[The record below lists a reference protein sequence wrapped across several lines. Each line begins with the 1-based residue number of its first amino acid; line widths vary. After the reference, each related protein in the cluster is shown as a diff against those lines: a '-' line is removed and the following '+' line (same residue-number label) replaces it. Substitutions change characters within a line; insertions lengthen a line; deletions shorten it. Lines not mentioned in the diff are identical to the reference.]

1 MESRMQ
7 TIAIVGQKGGI
18 GKTTLAIHLAVAA
31 THAGHTTAL
40 IDLDPQGSAAG
51 WGDLRENADIP
62 DKEYPVV
69 ISAHAAR
76 LKQVLQKAAEHG
88 ITCAI
93 VDTPAQLEA
102 PVTAAAKVATL
113 AVIPCLPAMFEVKA
127 IASTIDLTRQK
138 NALIRVV
145 FNAVPPR
152 SSKLLEAK
160 QAVKD
165 TYDVECAPC
174 IIGRRILFSHVLVD
188 GKTAQEFDPE
198 SKAATE
204 IQTLYKYLE
213 KQLALAKETTL

>member
-1 MESRMQ
+1 MQ
-7 TIAIVGQKGGI
+7 TIAIVRQKGGI

-31 THAGHTTAL
+31 THAGQTIAL
-40 IDLDPQGSAAG
+40 IDLDSQGSAAG
-51 WGDLRENADIP
+51 WGDLRESSDIP

-69 ISAHAAR
+69 ISAHATR

-93 VDTPAQLEA
+93 VDMPAQLEA

-113 AVIPCLPAMFEVKA
+113 TVIPCLPAMFEVKA

-138 NALIRVV
+138 NARIRVV

-165 TYDVECAPC
+165 TYDLNAHPV
-174 IIGRRILFSHVLVD
+174 
-188 GKTAQEFDPE
+188 
-198 SKAATE
+198 
-204 IQTLYKYLE
+204 
-213 KQLALAKETTL
+213 